1 MVQEY
6 VSPVRV
12 HKYPF
17 EMVMANIVCSSRV
30 LLDVEF
36 VAFRNNLFGH
46 TVLKSRPVRF
56 TVVTTAYE
64 RRFPHCPQIPVVIDC
79 SITDDSWSA
88 DDSQRYTTRR
98 CQLNVD
104 APYLLKKMIGVDYIY
119 FIQKNHLDLR
129 NRVLEIEATN
139 ETFSARIG
147 VLEKCR
153 YYVHPENPEWTCF
166 EQSALLDVKNFFG
179 LENTVEKIAMK
190 QYASNIAK
198 GKELIESFMQEVFA
212 DGVTELQPWVA
223 DQPAQNRELR
233 RIVSRGAEPLSPLP
247 AQDLSKHSQPGT
259 SRLLQQSASKLSS
272 QRSGRNLKSR
282 SKSAT
287 KLGKDSVQ
295 DISNIRLRSKSSG
308 HRKLDPSNA
317 ASEIELDRRE
327 DTKASS
333 TRLRF
338 MPEMIKTSKSLLSLG
353 SSQGVETKRV
363 TLNEPYL
370 SPANSEM
377 SPKTELKACPCEL
390 GTRAALGQFL
400 YQNCLAALA
409 VFLVVLIL
417 LLSLPMTLT
426 YRDTPAHG

>member
-1 MVQEY
+1 MLLPVCRKY
-6 VSPVRV
+6 VDFFPLPKGDLVNTAL
-12 HKYPF
+12 PD
-17 EMVMANIVCSSRV
+17 I
-30 LLDVEF
+30 LDTSDI
-36 VAFRNNLFGH
+36 RYYH
-46 TVLKSRPVRF
+46 
-56 TVVTTAYE
+56 AYE

-79 SITDDSWSA
+79 SITDDSWSS

-139 ETFSARIG
+139 ETFAARIG

-198 GKELIESFMQEVFA
+198 GKELIESFMREVFA
-212 DGVTELQPWVA
+212 EGVTELQPWTA
-223 DQPAQNRELR
+223 GQPAHNRELR

-247 AQDLSKHSQPGT
+247 VQDLSKHSLPGT
-259 SRLLQQSASKLSS
+259 SHLVQQSASKLSS

-295 DISNIRLRSKSSG
+295 DVSNLRLRSKSSS

-317 ASEIELDRRE
+317 TSEVELDRRE

-333 TRLRF
+333 SRLRF
-338 MPEMIKTSKSLLSLG
+338 MPEKIKTSKVKSLLSLG
-353 SSQGVETKRV
+353 SGHRMETKRV

-370 SPANSEM
+370 SPADSEA
-377 SPKTELKACPCEL
+377 SLKLTELKACHCEL

-417 LLSLPMTLT
+417 LLSLPMSLN
-426 YRDTPAHG
+426 YRDTPANG